1 MFTKQVKNPLAI
13 VLVKNVSNA
22 IVCLPRVD
30 REDLILYKGDRG
42 QVTWAEYV
50 SYKLRPHFGK
60 YIELDDSV
68 RITASGDISMRA
80 NISHLTEDIMI
91 ELLVLPVSVIMEEVL
106 QMTEDSLDL
115 FGAFLETRKDI
126 GIEEDKCEKLLSL
139 ITKQKKKL
147 RKDSKE
153 DKVTVEFVD
162 PDKEVTTISVASVDV
177 DKEFVEHEDALVV
190 SRRGRPRKDSKE

>member
-1 MFTKQVKNPLAI
+1 M
-13 VLVKNVSNA
+13 
-22 IVCLPRVD
+22 
-30 REDLILYKGDRG
+30 
-42 QVTWAEYV
+42 
-50 SYKLRPHFGK
+50 
-60 YIELDDSV
+60 